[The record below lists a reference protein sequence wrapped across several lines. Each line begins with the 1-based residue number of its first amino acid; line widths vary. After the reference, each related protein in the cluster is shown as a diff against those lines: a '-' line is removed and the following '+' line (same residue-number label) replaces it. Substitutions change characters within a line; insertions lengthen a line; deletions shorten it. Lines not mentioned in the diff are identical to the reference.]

1 MFNSIMWQYIKEETK
16 VLTSMINHP
25 NTVKQINLFSD
36 IHALY
41 ITAHGSSYNAAYATA
56 PILSQVAGLRVYVY
70 TPSEFLYG
78 EKPFDHEDKNHT
90 LILGI
95 SQTGT
100 SSGVLKAMQKAKQL
114 HLTTCSL
121 TAAEHSPIDE
131 ISDHSFLLQ
140 CGTENSN
147 AKTKGYSATLLFLLQ
162 WAYMLGL
169 CRKTITQEDYDL
181 FIQQAYEEINSLPG
195 LLQKMIS
202 WCQKNEYGANMS
214 HVYVIGNGT
223 HLGTAM
229 EGMLKIME
237 TMCIPAMYS
246 NIMEFSH
253 GMHRS
258 LKPNSFLILIQTN
271 DDKEEMEKTY
281 TYLKNKHLN
290 TLLIDLTKSA
300 DTDHVISLPYYATT
314 ASLFSVTMIIQI
326 IAAFVPENNHLEP
339 NRNANDDYTTYM
351 RTRIEPLIT
360 AESGNKDYGA

>member
-1 MFNSIMWQYIKEETK
+1 MFNSIMWQYIKEETN
-16 VLTSMINHP
+16 VLSSMLNHP
-25 NTVKQINLFSD
+25 NMAKQINLFSD
-36 IHALY
+36 IQALY

-56 PILSQVAGLRVYVY
+56 PILSQAADLRVYVY

-78 EKPFDHEDKNHT
+78 EKPYIHEDQKHT
-90 LILGI
+90 LVLGI

-121 TAAEHSPIDE
+121 TAVEHSPIDE
-131 ISDHSFLLQ
+131 ISDHSFLLH

-147 AKTKGYSATLLFLLQ
+147 AKTKGYSSTLLFLMQ
-162 WAYMLGL
+162 WAYMLGSYK
-169 CRKTITQEDYDL
+169 KTITQEYYHL
-181 FIQQAYEEINSLPG
+181 FIQQASEEINSLPS
-195 LLQKMIS
+195 LVDKTIS
-202 WCQKNEYGANMS
+202 WCQRNQYGIHMS
-214 HVYVIGNGT
+214 HVYVIGNGI
-223 HLGTAM
+223 HLGTAL

-271 DDKEEMEKTY
+271 EDKDEMEKTY
-281 TYLKNKHLN
+281 AYLRNKHIN
-290 TLLIDLTKSA
+290 TLLIDLTKS
-300 DTDHVISLPYYATT
+300 TDIDHSISLPFFETT

-326 IAAFVPENNHLEP
+326 IAAFVPEINHMDP
-339 NRNANDDYTTYM
+339 NRNANDDYTTCM
-351 RTRIEPLIT
+351 HTRIE
-360 AESGNKDYGA
+360 